1 MPVLW
6 FIRKR
11 IVYGLQ
17 NQKIIAEIENAEPT
31 ERRRKR

>member
-17 NQKIIAEIENAEPT
+17 NQKIAEIENAEPT